1 MVSVDVDRLD
11 EADGTARLFSID
23 RANVVSV
30 HRKTTALGASDGNL
44 RQWVEEQLRSSGL
57 IQPIQS
63 LQLLTFPKV
72 LGSGFAPIS
81 LWIARGG
88 DDRVVGVIYEVHN
101 TFGEAHAYVFPAG
114 GDLGQHH
121 ADKEFH
127 VSPFMDIAG
136 RYRFRLSIVEGA
148 LSLVVENI
156 IDGECAHSA
165 RLALRAGPLT
175 DGEIAKLLIRMPF
188 SGFGVILAIHWQALK
203 LWLKGAKYRSK
214 PAQRADKTTRAIAD
228 QVSTA
233 SAPQQDRRS
242 A

>member
-1 MVSVDVDRLD
+1 MVSVDVDRLN
-11 EADGTARLFSID
+11 EADRSARLFSID
-23 RANVVSV
+23 RANIVSL
-30 HRKTTALGASDGNL
+30 HRKKAALGSSDGNF
-44 RQWVEEQLRSSGL
+44 RKWAEDQLRAAGMM
-57 IQPIQS
+57 QPIQS

-81 LWIARGG
+81 LWIARAGN
-88 DDRVVGVIYEVHN
+88 DRVVGVIYEVHN

-114 GDLGQHH
+114 GGLAPHH
-121 ADKEFH
+121 ADKAFH
-127 VSPFMDIAG
+127 VSPFMDVAG
-136 RYRFRLSIVEGA
+136 RYRFRLSLVDDA

-156 IDGECAHSA
+156 IDGACVHSA
-165 RLALRAGPLT
+165 RLALRARPLT
-175 DGEIAKLLIRMPF
+175 DAAIGKLLVRMPF

-214 PAQRADKTTRAIAD
+214 PEQRADKTTRAIAD
-228 QVSTA
+228 QVSA